1 VGVTIFKNTLFLLLL
16 VLISCG
22 NKAQDR
28 PQQETIESSSE
39 PVAGAE
45 RMDRYLAQ
53 LRGKRI
59 ALVGNQTS
67 VVRQVSGGLIHL
79 VDTLLSRDIE
89 LVKVFAPEHGFRGEL
104 DAGEAVK
111 DGVDTRTGLPVV
123 SLYGK
128 NKKPSSEQLQGLDLV
143 VFDIQDVGARFY
155 TYISTLHYVM
165 EACAENSIPILV
177 LDRPNPN
184 GHYVD
189 GPILQME
196 HSSFVGMHPVPVVYG
211 MTMGEY
217 ASMING
223 SGWLKEKQKADL
235 NVIPLLDYDRHK
247 PYTLP
252 VKPSPNLPN
261 AQAVNL
267 YPSLCLFEGTPIS
280 AGRGTQTQFQVFGA
294 PFLPAKTYDHVFT
307 PVSNPG
313 AKYPKFEN
321 KSCRGLDLRQH
332 PRLSQLELNWL
343 IEAYRNTEDKES
355 FFLPFFAKLAG
366 TQELRSQIEQGMD
379 AEDIRSSWKPGLE
392 AFLEFRKPY
401 LLYPE

>member
-22 NKAQDR
+22 NKAQDST
-28 PQQETIESSSE
+28 QQQTSKPSAE
-39 PVAGAE
+39 PVSGAE
-45 RMDRYLAQ
+45 RMDLYLAQ
-53 LRGKRI
+53 LRGKKI

-67 VVRQVSGGLIHL
+67 VVRQASGGLIHL

-89 LVKVFAPEHGFRGEL
+89 LVQVFAPEHGFRGEL

-128 NKKPSSEQLQGLDLV
+128 NKKPSSQQLQGLDLV

-165 EACAENSIPILV
+165 EACAENGVPILV

-189 GPILQME
+189 GPILEME

-217 ASMING
+217 ARMING
-223 SGWLKEKQKADL
+223 SGWLTEKQKADL
-235 NVIPLLDYDRHK
+235 NVIPLLNYDRYK

-261 AQAVNL
+261 ARSVNL
-267 YPSLCLFEGTPIS
+267 YPSLCFFEGTPIS

-294 PFLPAKTYDHVFT
+294 PFLPAKAYDHVFT

-321 KSCRGLDLRQH
+321 KSCRGLDLRRH

-355 FFLPFFAKLAG
+355 FFLPFFTKLAG
-366 TQELRSQIEQGMD
+366 TQELRTQIEQGMD